1 MNERTAITIQWAVN
15 YIEQFKK
22 NYELDPLQFITGE
35 TDKQHALFYACVDL
49 ITTIETAADDFRK
62 ERDKIAL

>member
-1 MNERTAITIQWAVN
+1 MNERTEKTIQWAVN

-22 NYELDPLQFITGE
+22 NYELDPIQLITGE
-35 TDKQHALFYACVDL
+35 TDKQHALFYACVDF
-49 ITTIETAADDFRK
+49 ITTIETVADDFRK